1 MQTYPTGYAE
11 SHRIA
16 EQIFREILPRHGM
29 AVREEQI
36 ALCHEVLDT
45 LYNKE
50 ISLCEAGVGIGKTL
64 AYLVACILWQMHR
77 PSQLKMPVAISTSSV
92 ALQDAILNEYL
103 PDLSAVLLSEG
114 IITAPITAVIRKGKE
129 RFVCDARLAERQA
142 KAISKGSRQKGS
154 LRMAENVLD
163 LDHIPGLSRYDR
175 CRICVPQSCP
185 RDCFLHL
192 DCRYQQYLRDSRKP
206 DIQICNHNYLLANAS
221 HRLEERPLL
230 LRQYQ
235 ALVVDEAHKLPDAAR
250 QMYTET
256 LSAQDM
262 DDLCSLLQQAHFK
275 GLSKRLRTAFLTLS
289 ISCTPS
295 FAMTKRKISIPFSLT
310 PFRQAAIADCINLLQ
325 YIGSQPDMP
334 HYLQYRLA
342 ETESLLRLFL
352 LDVPTRILYLEFSAD
367 DQLTFCAAS
376 NRVPQLLRS
385 ALWNTREPT
394 ILTSGTLTAA
404 GDFDHTE
411 QLLGLAAYAPLRHFR
426 AESPFDYRK
435 KCLLYIPARRAEAV
449 HENQYLADKIVQ
461 LVSTCHGHALVLFTS
476 YRQMR
481 NVYDA
486 LGGRLTFPVFQAGRG
501 QNRSIQ
507 QFKQS
512 GNGVLFAA
520 GSCWEGIDFPGNMVS
535 LLIIAK
541 LPFPIPDPVS
551 DYERRRYPNLRD
563 YINAE
568 VIPEMQKKLRQGFG
582 RAIRTE
588 QDSCVVAILDE
599 RAGIGGKY
607 HDAALAALPTCL
619 TTEKIEDVQQFIRE
633 QKRPDYFL

>member
-16 EQIFREILPRHGM
+16 EKIFREILPRHGM

-50 ISLCEAGVGIGKTL
+50 ISLCEAGVGTGKTL
-64 AYLVACILWQMHR
+64 AYLVGCILWQMHR
-77 PSQLKMPVAISTSSV
+77 PERMKLPIVISTSSV
-92 ALQDAILNEYL
+92 ALQDAILTEYL
-103 PDLSAVLLSEG
+103 PELSDVLLDEG
-114 IITAPITAVIRKGKE
+114 IITAPTTAVVRKGKE
-129 RFVCDARLAERQA
+129 RFVCDARLAERA
-142 KAISKGSRQKGS
+142 SLVHPKRTREKSS
-154 LRMAENVLD
+154 LRIAENILD
-163 LDHIPGLSRYDR
+163 MDHIPELSRYDR

-185 RDCFLHL
+185 RDCFMRL
-192 DCRYQQYLRDSRKP
+192 DCRYQQYLRDSMKP
-206 DIQICNHNYLLANAS
+206 DIQICNHNYLLADAS
-221 HRLEERPLL
+221 HRQEDRPLL
-230 LRQYQ
+230 LRSYQ

-256 LSAQDM
+256 LSQHNM
-262 DDLCSLLQQAHFK
+262 DELCLLLQQAHYKDFA
-275 GLSKRLRTAFLTLS
+275 RQMRTAFLTLS
-289 ISCTPS
+289 FSCTQGVS
-295 FAMTKRKISIPFSLT
+295 KLRRKVSEPFVLT
-310 PFRQAAIADCINLLQ
+310 PFRRAALIDCIALLQ
-325 YIGSQPDMP
+325 NAGGLPDVP
-334 HYLQYRLA
+334 RYLLNRLGEA
-342 ETESLLRLFL
+342 ESLLRLFL
-352 LDVPTRILYLEFSAD
+352 LEVPTRILYIDYDAD
-367 DQLTFCAAS
+367 GQPTFCAAS
-376 NRVPQLLRS
+376 SRVPQLLRS

-394 ILTSGTLTAA
+394 ILTSGTLTPA

-411 QLLGLAAYAPLRHFR
+411 QLLGLNAYTPLRHFR
-426 AESPFDYRK
+426 ADSPFDYRE
-435 KCLLYIPARRAEAV
+435 KCLLYIPVRRAATTP
-449 HENQYLADKIVQ
+449 ENQYLADQIVR
-461 LVSTCHGHALVLFTS
+461 LTAACHGHALVLFTS

-481 NVYDA
+481 HVYDA

-512 GNGVLFAA
+512 GDGVLFAA
-520 GSCWEGIDFPGNMVS
+520 GSCWEGIDFPGDMVS

-551 DYERRRYPNLRD
+551 DYERRQYPNLRD

-599 RAGIGGKY
+599 RAGIGSRY
-607 HDAALAALPTCL
+607 HDAALAALPSCP

>member
-185 RDCFLHL
+185 RDCFLRL

-262 DDLCSLLQQAHFK
+262 DELCFLLQQTHFK
-275 GLSKRLRTAFLTLS
+275 SLSKRLRTVFLTLS
-289 ISCTPS
+289 ISCAPS
-295 FAMTKRKISIPFSLT
+295 FAMPKRKISIPFDLT

-367 DQLTFCAAS
+367 GQLTFCAAS

-426 AESPFDYRK
+426 AESPFNYRK
-435 KCLLYIPARRAEAV
+435 KCLLYIPARRAAAV
-449 HENQYLADKIVQ
+449 PENQYLADQIVR
-461 LVSTCHGHALVLFTS
+461 LTVACHGHALVLFTS

-520 GSCWEGIDFPGNMVS
+520 GSCWEGIDFPGDMVS

-551 DYERRRYPNLRD
+551 DYERRQYPNLRH

-588 QDSCVVAILDE
+588 QDSCVVALLDE
-599 RAGIGGKY
+599 RAAPGAKY
-607 HDAALAALPTCL
+607 HDAALAALPTCP